1 MTADLPLPE
10 TLLGVT
16 VPRAPLM
23 GDSGAR
29 RSAWPAVA
37 PEAQTVEQGTSGS
50 RRRVLAAD
58 PPPPDCPC
66 KVGTRRAEQG
76 RPAYSRRGDTGPRL
90 CAFCLHVRIF
100 LFYKDTVILNK
111 SHLNSLLVT

>member
-16 VPRAPLM
+16 VPRAPLV

-50 RRRVLAAD
+50 HRRVLAAD

-66 KVGTRRAEQG
+66 KVGTRHAEQG
-76 RPAYSRRGDTGPRL
+76 RPATAVVVTRGPACVLSVSTSEFSFFIRTQS
-90 CAFCLHVRIF
+90 
-100 LFYKDTVILNK
+100 Y
-111 SHLNSLLVT
+111 

>member
-16 VPRAPLM
+16 VPRAPLV

-58 PPPPDCPC
+58 PPPPDC

-76 RPAYSRRGDTGPRL
+76 RPAT
-90 CAFCLHVRIF
+90 AV
-100 LFYKDTVILNK
+100 V
-111 SHLNSLLVT
+111 VTAACVLSVSTSEFSFFIRTQSY

>member
-16 VPRAPLM
+16 VPRALLV

-76 RPAYSRRGDTGPRL
+76 RPAT
-90 CAFCLHVRIF
+90 AV
-100 LFYKDTVILNK
+100 V
-111 SHLNSLLVT
+111 VTAACVLSVSTSEFSFFIRTQSY

>member
-16 VPRAPLM
+16 VPRAPLV

-58 PPPPDCPC
+58 PPPRDC
-66 KVGTRRAEQG
+66 KVGTCRAEQG
-76 RPAYSRRGDTGPRL
+76 RPATAVVVTRGPACVLSGSTSEFSFFIRTQS
-90 CAFCLHVRIF
+90 
-100 LFYKDTVILNK
+100 Y
-111 SHLNSLLVT
+111 